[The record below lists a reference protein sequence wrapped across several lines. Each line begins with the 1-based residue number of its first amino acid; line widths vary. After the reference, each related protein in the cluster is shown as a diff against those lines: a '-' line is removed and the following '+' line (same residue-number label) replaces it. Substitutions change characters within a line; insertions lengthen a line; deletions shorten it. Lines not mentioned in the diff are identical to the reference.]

1 LLNIINPD
9 GKSGPRPKG
18 VGVELQ
24 ENMEN
29 KIKMENE
36 NFEDKILGKNSPYAT
51 PIAIVIVGVMLS
63 GAVFYGL
70 RNPVK
75 ETPLQKAQAQV
86 SALEE
91 AVLPS
96 EGVVLPAS
104 WGDLGVQLVN
114 SGTIDADKFKA
125 IYEQRGAFTDE
136 YKNLLLGNN
145 NGQIK
150 ITRENSGYY
159 LNLFWALGLANK
171 NPILDTGEMMDLKY
185 GGAGNFASTGG
196 WTIAKGNSMD
206 HYSKHAFITLTLEQQ
221 ALVDKVS
228 RGIYR
233 PCCGNSVHFPDCN
246 HGMAMLGLLELMASQ
261 GASEQDMWKTALVVN
276 SYWFPDTYLTIAT
289 YMKEKG
295 IEWKNVNPQEMLGAN
310 YSSGQGFANIAS
322 QVIKPASSQSA
333 GGCGVERPAA
343 EVDGIEAVPVET
355 SSTPAPKRQ
364 SGCGI

>member
-1 LLNIINPD
+1 
-9 GKSGPRPKG
+9 
-18 VGVELQ
+18 
-24 ENMEN
+24 
-29 KIKMENE
+29 MENE
-36 NFEDKILGKNSPYAT
+36 KIEEKIIKKDSPYAT
-51 PIAIVIVGVMLS
+51 PIAIVIVGAMLS
-63 GAVFYGL
+63 LAVLYGL
-70 RNPVK
+70 RNPPK
-75 ETPLQKAQAQV
+75 GTPLQKADTQV

-96 EGVVLPAS
+96 KGVVLPVS
-104 WGDLGVQLVN
+104 WGNLGVQLVD
-114 SGTIDADKFKA
+114 SGAIDADKFKA

-171 NPILDTGEMMDLKY
+171 NLILDTGEMMDPRY

-196 WTIAKGNSMD
+196 WTIAKGKPMD
-206 HYSKHAFITLTLEQQ
+206 HYSKHAFITLTPERQ

-261 GASEQDMWKTALVVN
+261 GASEQDMWKTALLVN

-295 IEWKNVNPQEMLGAN
+295 TEWKNVNPEEMLSAN
-310 YSSGQGFANIAS
+310 YSSAQGYARIAS

-333 GGCGVERPAA
+333 GGCGVDTGA
-343 EVDGIEAVPVET
+343 PV
-355 SSTPAPKRQ
+355 SLPAPKQQ
-364 SGCGI
+364 SGCRI